1 MPGHTGPVALGTI
14 TVTAS
19 KPQAKWLLP
28 QGIQPSIPWRAA
40 PSPAQGDETRPSA
53 SGSEQLVAL
62 QTARE
67 ATGIRST
74 DWTCRP
80 GFESVSPLTS
90 ELLPLSGL
98 ISSSIKWGNGQEPPR
113 RATRV
118 EDVSRETTRHRLG
131 AQEAPGMVRCCG
143 CSWDQAWSHPA
154 PEAMA
159 SHPDSIP
166 CVVVCTAKPSTLMPA
181 LA

>member
-53 SGSEQLVAL
+53 SGSEQLVSL
-62 QTARE
+62 QTTRE
-67 ATGIRST
+67 ATGIRSME
-74 DWTCRP
+74 WTRRP
-80 GFESVSPLTS
+80 GFESQSHHSLASCSPFWAYF
-90 ELLPLSGL
+90 LLHQVGEWTGATP
-98 ISSSIKWGNGQEPPR
+98 
-113 RATRV
+113 RATRA
-118 EDVSRETTRHRLG
+118 EDTSRESPRHRLG
-131 AQEAPGMVRCCG
+131 AQETPGMIRCCG
-143 CSWDQAWSHPA
+143 SSWDQAWSHPA
-154 PEAMA
+154 PEAMV
-159 SHPDSIP
+159 SHQDSIP
-166 CVVVCTAKPSTLMPA
+166 CVVVCTAKPFTLRPA